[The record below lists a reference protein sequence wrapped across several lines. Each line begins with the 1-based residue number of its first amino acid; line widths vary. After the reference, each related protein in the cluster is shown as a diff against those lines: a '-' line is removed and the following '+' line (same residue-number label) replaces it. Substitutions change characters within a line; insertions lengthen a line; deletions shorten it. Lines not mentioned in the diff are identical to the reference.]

1 MVRGPDRPIVPHKEK
16 DMRIICDHCG
26 YPVSGAVKKTAGK
39 LNLHPE
45 CLVQLGREA
54 HQAFARVSWQSGEQ
68 SMSMFERK
76 GTELS
81 LLPGA
86 TQRDC

>member
-1 MVRGPDRPIVPHKEK
+1 
-16 DMRIICDHCG
+16 MRIICDHCG
-26 YPVSGAVKKTAGK
+26 YPVSGAVKKAAGK

-54 HQAFARVSWQSGEQ
+54 HQAFARVSWQSGER
-68 SMSMFERK
+68 SMTMLLERK

-81 LLPGA
+81 LSPGE

>member
-1 MVRGPDRPIVPHKEK
+1 
-16 DMRIICDHCG
+16 MRIICDHCG
-26 YPVSGAVKKTAGK
+26 NPVSGAVKKAAGN

-68 SMSMFERK
+68 SMTMLLERK
-76 GTELS
+76 GTELILS
-81 LLPGA
+81 PGG
-86 TQRDC
+86 TQKDC